1 MEEGEENLC
10 YISLSATSFQYLT
23 ESFRGEGERRGQ
35 QRGKWRNSHRRENF
49 EGHRVGREGR
59 RLERRRVK

>member
-35 QRGKWRNSHRRENF
+35 QRGN
-49 EGHRVGREGR
+49 RVGREGR